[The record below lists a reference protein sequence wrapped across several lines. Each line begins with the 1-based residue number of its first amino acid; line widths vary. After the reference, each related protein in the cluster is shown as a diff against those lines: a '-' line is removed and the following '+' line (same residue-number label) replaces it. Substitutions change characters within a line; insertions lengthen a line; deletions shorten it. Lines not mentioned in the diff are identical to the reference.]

1 MKLLHLFA
9 FVCILSPK
17 CRLDTNI
24 RTEIKD
30 ERSEEK
36 LHLYSKKQK

>member
-1 MKLLHLFA
+1 MLLHLFT
-9 FVCILSPK
+9 FVFILSLK
-17 CRLDTNI
+17 RRLDTNI

-30 ERSEEK
+30 ERSEKK